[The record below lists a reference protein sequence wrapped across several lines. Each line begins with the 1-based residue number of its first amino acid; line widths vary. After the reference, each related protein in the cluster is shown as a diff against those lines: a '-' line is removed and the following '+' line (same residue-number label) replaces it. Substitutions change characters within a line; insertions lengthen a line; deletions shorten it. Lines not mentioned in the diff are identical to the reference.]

1 MASDPFELLEF
12 TRVWTDNTPEHG
24 FTTYEDREDV
34 VRADMQLLF
43 DELKNALNKVVGKLN
58 DKDFDVSVDADD
70 VVFTPTSSVTSDN
83 VQDAI
88 EEVQANIIGA
98 QLGQILDHSITSA
111 KLSRNVDTAGAAVK
125 RENIQDDAVNGDK
138 IDDGAV
144 NYNHL
149 AQNSVRRNAIM
160 NGEVTNDKIEPGAPY
175 NKADLVGGIVNPAQ
189 IRLRRT
195 NRLIPSGE
203 NSYTLSL
210 GDMSAYVA
218 VAGADVEGG
227 CSVILPLNS
236 TIPVGFYCF
245 LHCQNHIKRVQ
256 PGTGAAM
263 LMPPEWEVES
273 YEPANQNE
281 VLFVVKAD
289 AVNWVVLPLRSKIRI
304 EDTIGVQRQAKV
316 IKNIGVETTEW
327 FPLMAGPGD
336 TTDPD
341 NMANYQAVVSRTDS
355 VGSVDFSLAIPK
367 PYVGEANWDYNYEM
381 IQDCAIRMVNATDTQ
396 IWFRARVKPTKKI
409 WYELIVL

>member
-1 MASDPFELLEF
+1 MASEPFELLEF

-34 VRADMQLLF
+34 VRYDMQLLF

-58 DKDFDVSVDADD
+58 DKDFDVSADASD
-70 VVFTPTSSVTSDN
+70 VVFTPTAYINKTDVQAAIEYVMSQIAASWAGTISDN
-83 VQDAI
+83 TITGAKMVEGAI
-88 EEVQANIIGA
+88 
-98 QLGQILDHSITSA
+98 
-111 KLSRNVDTAGAAVK
+111 DT
-125 RENIQDDAVNGDK
+125 RELHDDAVTEDK
-138 IDDGAV
+138 L
-144 NYNHL
+144 HE
-149 AQNSVRRNAIM
+149 NSVDYYHIKTDAVRRDAIK
-160 NGEVTNDKIEPGAPY
+160 NGEVTNDKLAPGVLP
-175 NKADLVGGIVNPAQ
+175 NKADLVGGIVNPSQ
-189 IRLRRT
+189 MRLRRT
-195 NRLIPSGE
+195 NRLIPYGE

-210 GDMSAYVA
+210 GDMSVYAA
-218 VAGADVEGG
+218 VSGTDVEGG
-227 CSVILPLNS
+227 CSVILPLDS

-256 PGTGAAM
+256 PGAGAAM

-316 IKNIGVETTEW
+316 IKNIGVPTTEW
-327 FPLMAGPGD
+327 FQLMAGPGS

-341 NMANYQAVVSRTDS
+341 NMANYQAIVARTDS

-381 IQDCAIRMVNATDTQ
+381 IQDCAIRMVNVTDTQ